1 MRTWFALAGASLA
14 LLVPAVALAADGDPV
29 EVASIA
35 TWFPAGNYLLG
46 ATLALFGA
54 VGAIFTAFT
63 LVGGVVPGT
72 AGKAQLD
79 KDKELLDRLTA
90 NMETSLKSGAAGAAD
105 LRQAVNDLRDDY
117 NSERNRQYFLG
128 ALLYIFL
135 GAFFSA
141 LLAKDILQALAFGA
155 GWTGVIG
162 SLGLKND
169 FDQRKDEK
177 DDALATLTTAVAG
190 LTKRSLPKRS
200 TRARPRRR
208 LNIDPPTSGGDDPS
222 YPLYSDDAVDTMLA
236 NAEVARSL

>member
-1 MRTWFALAGASLA
+1 MRTWLA
-14 LLVPAVALAADGDPV
+14 LGGAMALVMVVPGAALAADGDPV
-29 EVASIA
+29 DVASIA
-35 TWFPAGNYLLG
+35 TWFPTGNYLLG

-79 KDKELLDRLTA
+79 KDRELLDRLTE
-90 NMETSLKSGAAGAAD
+90 NMETALKAGAAGASE
-105 LRQAVNDLRDDY
+105 LRQAVNELRDDY
-117 NSERNRQYFLG
+117 NSERNRQFVLG

-155 GWTGVIG
+155 GWTGIIG

-169 FDQRKDEK
+169 FDERKAEK
-177 DDALATLTTAVAG
+177 DDALSTLTTALAG
-190 LTKRSLPKRS
+190 VTKRPTPRKS
-200 TRARPRRR
+200 TRKRR
-208 LNIDPPTSGGDDPS
+208 LRPSAVDYPPTSGGDD
-222 YPLYSDDAVDTMLA
+222 LYSPDTVDQMLTT
-236 NAEVARSL
+236 AEVARSL